1 MSGEGKG
8 RDAGHLTQTH
18 PPTHPPGL
26 LKHKDFKLKSE
37 FPQIR
42 LKKLQSEMFWTSQ
55 NLSGGTQMGATATG
69 LSLGS
74 LLQGCQQWQLMR
86 GCCDVDG
93 AFWHKVFS
101 IHS

>member
-1 MSGEGKG
+1 
-8 RDAGHLTQTH
+8 
-18 PPTHPPGL
+18 
-26 LKHKDFKLKSE
+26 
-37 FPQIR
+37 
-42 LKKLQSEMFWTSQ
+42 MFWTSQ